1 MYWRT
6 KYFSPAQEKL
16 LSHST
21 THQFFLILVPLQMC
35 IRDRPTAINMSL
47 IAIEMKNNP
56 EYATQIVMGTTI
68 LSAITMP
75 LFITIAY
82 YLFPLY

>member
-1 MYWRT
+1 MN
-6 KYFSPAQEKL
+6 KG
-16 LSHST
+16 
-21 THQFFLILVPLQMC
+21 IV
-35 IRDRPTAINMSL
+35 TAINMSL

-68 LSAITMP
+68 LSAVTMP

-82 YLFPLY
+82 YLFP

>member
-1 MYWRT
+1 MFYG
-6 KYFSPAQEKL
+6 PMHPIAAQTRVITY
-16 LSHST
+16 S
-21 THQFFLILVPLQMC
+21 V
-35 IRDRPTAINMSL
+35 PTAINMAL

-68 LSAITMP
+68 LSAVTMP

>member
-1 MYWRT
+1 
-6 KYFSPAQEKL
+6 
-16 LSHST
+16 
-21 THQFFLILVPLQMC
+21 
-35 IRDRPTAINMSL
+35 MSL

-68 LSAITMP
+68 LSAVTMP
-75 LFITIAY
+75 PFITIAY

>member
-1 MYWRT
+1 
-6 KYFSPAQEKL
+6 
-16 LSHST
+16 
-21 THQFFLILVPLQMC
+21 
-35 IRDRPTAINMSL
+35 MSL

-68 LSAITMP
+68 LSAVTMP

-82 YLFPLY
+82 YLFPIILILVYLYKEEPFKKGLLFFTF

>member
-1 MYWRT
+1 MN
-6 KYFSPAQEKL
+6 SIVIAAAMIG
-16 LSHST
+16 
-21 THQFFLILVPLQMC
+21 LITSRNVVAS
-35 IRDRPTAINMSL
+35 ITYSVPTAINMSL

-68 LSAITMP
+68 LSAVTMP
-75 LFITIAY
+75 IFITIAY